1 MKMKKSEFWLLY
13 LQSSP
18 PYFLHIW
25 RNSDDISFFIQKLD
39 KIGKYP
45 PLFFLMQCLTNKYQ
59 IFL

>member
-1 MKMKKSEFWLLY
+1 MKMKKSEFWFLY

-18 PYFLHIW
+18 LYFLHIW

-45 PLFFLMQCLTNKYQ
+45 PLYFFNAMLNQ
-59 IFL
+59 